1 MFGAI
6 GMEFV
11 RTRGRV
17 GQDVRW
23 IVKTRSFAGLGV
35 GGSVKTRGFC
45 GSGRMGGG
53 LSFALENRSAASKF
67 LFRCIITYTVIYPY
81 ASFSEYL
88 TTRGSV

>member
-23 IVKTRSFAGLGV
+23 IVKTRSFAGLAV
-35 GGSVKTRGFC
+35 GGSVKARGFVDPTVC
-45 GSGRMGGG
+45 GAG
-53 LSFALENRSAASKF
+53 
-67 LFRCIITYTVIYPY
+67 
-81 ASFSEYL
+81 
-88 TTRGSV
+88 

>member
-11 RTRGRV
+11 RTRSRV

-35 GGSVKTRGFC
+35 GGSVKTRGFVDP
-45 GSGRMGGG
+45 GVQGGG
-53 LSFALENRSAASKF
+53 KLKSRNSKRRVQIF
-67 LFRCIITYTVIYPY
+67 I
-81 ASFSEYL
+81 
-88 TTRGSV
+88 

>member
-23 IVKTRSFAGLGV
+23 IVKTRSFASLGV
-35 GGSVKTRGFC
+35 GGGVKTRAFG
-45 GSGRMGGG
+45 GSGRTGGG
-53 LSFALENRSAASKF
+53 TLNTRSPKRRVQIF
-67 LFRCIITYTVIYPY
+67 I
-81 ASFSEYL
+81 
-88 TTRGSV
+88 

>member
-1 MFGAI
+1 MFGAL

-45 GSGRMGGG
+45 GSGRTCGPGRT
-53 LSFALENRSAASKF
+53 LDREN
-67 LFRCIITYTVIYPY
+67 T
-81 ASFSEYL
+81 
-88 TTRGSV
+88 

>member
-23 IVKTRSFAGLGV
+23 IVKTRSFAGLDV
-35 GGSVKTRGFC
+35 GGSVKTHGFVDP
-45 GSGRMGGG
+45 GVWGGVSLTVESRSG
-53 LSFALENRSAASKF
+53 ASKF
-67 LFRCIITYTVIYPY
+67 LFR
-81 ASFSEYL
+81 
-88 TTRGSV
+88 